1 MFAPVSTAEA
11 PGTDDFRKSSSC
23 AQKDNST
30 AKIKAETNVF
40 LFSDLLQKGIENEW
54 LDLAYLLCV
63 QHERDEA
70 LGQPIQAV
78 SRALISPCDTRD
90 LFS

>member
-30 AKIKAETNVF
+30 AKIKAKTNFF
-40 LFSDLLQKGIENEW
+40 LCSNLLAKRTENEW
-54 LDLAYLLCV
+54 RELAYLLCV
-63 QHERDEA
+63 QRESDEA

-78 SRALISPCDTRD
+78 LEEKRALS
-90 LFS
+90 FG